1 MNFIDTLKSVELVL
15 ASGDVPLVVG
25 ESGIGKTALAK
36 KLSEKNGWSFI
47 VIDGNLLKEGE
58 IGGLPTVESYS
69 KVDGNG
75 ILHEVK
81 TTVYAVH
88 SKLREVDEEIAKGNL
103 VLLFI
108 DEINRCEHTVQ
119 QELMNLI
126 LNREINGYKLHDNV
140 NILAAMNPSNKYDSD
155 FDYQV
160 VDPEQGFAGGN
171 GSLNNP
177 YQITNAIQFMNINTL
192 ETTKDVYFKL
202 MNDIDM
208 STVINNA
215 QMFWDMG
222 YAFIQLFEGVLD
234 GNNKRIYNV
243 VEPINYLFGEL
254 SGATLKDL
262 SVFVKGK
269 DISVSCLANS
279 YGGRTI
285 SFLNVDLYGSVSTGY
300 NYAGYAIYSMTLKY
314 AAEGREYSFLDSTVV
329 FKNCD
334 SYLDNIGLS
343 TRVGVFFAI
352 PTGNYTF
359 ENCYNYGHVEALNTS
374 LLFTNGYATGYGA
387 SGKTVYKVISSGNR
401 GTLSSVEAKSDL
413 VFCNKA
419 NGGSHSKL
427 EGSEELVE
435 GTNLV
440 IPTLD
445 FTQVLQVQ
453 DNDLEL
459 KAVADDSNIAKVKV
473 NLYFEGMSCKEYGT
487 LTDFVTV
494 ELSVSSE
501 AQKTGLFATEI
512 KDGKLSIKVVT
523 KGSIEDTTEASD
535 EIVTLG
541 KDWLTYNV
549 TKGFYVF
556 DGTKVKEGYTF
567 TVGSQSF
574 SVFAYNSEE
583 EVIASVK
590 VATK

>member
-1 MNFIDTLKSVELVL
+1 MRIIKKLFLSFVIAGLGFATLVGCVSLENAERISIVEMPTTTFVKNQETSGNLMKVLITDSEGNDVVLTLSYPDEKGNVSAQQDGVPFDVKITIKNFNLST
-15 ASGDVPLVVG
+15 
-25 ESGIGKTALAK
+25 IGNKTA
-36 KLSEKNGWSFI
+36 S
-47 VIDGNLLKEGE
+47 VTYGE
-58 IGGLPTVESYS
+58 ATSY
-69 KVDGNG
+69 
-75 ILHEVK
+75 
-81 TTVYAVH
+81 
-88 SKLREVDEEIAKGNL
+88 
-103 VLLFI
+103 
-108 DEINRCEHTVQ
+108 
-119 QELMNLI
+119 
-126 LNREINGYKLHDNV
+126 
-140 NILAAMNPSNKYDSD
+140 

-208 STVINNA
+208 STVLQDA
-215 QMFWDMG
+215 KMFWDMG
-222 YAFIQLFEGVLD
+222 NAAIQLFEGVLD

-262 SVFVKGK
+262 SVFIKGEN
-269 DISVSCLANS
+269 IALSCNANS
-279 YGGRTI
+279 YDNRTM

-300 NYAGYAIYSMTLKY
+300 NYAGYATYPITLKY
-314 AAEGREYSFLDSTVV
+314 AKSESGYDWIYSTVV

-334 SYLDNIGLS
+334 SYLDNIGTS

-352 PTGNYTF
+352 PRGNYTF
-359 ENCYNYGHVEALNTS
+359 EKCYNYGYVEALNTS
-374 LLFTNGYATGYGA
+374 LLFTNSYASKEGD
-387 SGKTVYKVISSGNR
+387 KQTVYKVISSGNK
-401 GTLSSVEAKSDL
+401 GTLSSVDAKSDL
-413 VFCNKA
+413 VFCNGA
-419 NGGSHSKL
+419 NGVQVTKL
-427 EGSEELVE
+427 EGSEELIE

-445 FTQVLQVQ
+445 FTEFLQVQ
-453 DNDLEL
+453 DNYLEL
-459 KAVADDSNIAKVKV
+459 KAVTDDSNITKVKV

-494 ELSVSSE
+494 ELPVSSE
-501 AQKTGLFATEI
+501 VQKTGLFATEI
-512 KDGKLSIKVVT
+512 KDGKLLIKVVT

-535 EIVTLG
+535 EIVSLN

-556 DGTKVKEGYTF
+556 DGTKVKDGYTF
-567 TVGSQSF
+567 SAGSQAF
-574 SVFAYNSEE
+574 SIFAYNAEN

-590 VATK
+590 IATK

>member
-1 MNFIDTLKSVELVL
+1 MKIIKKLFLSFVIAGLGFATLVGCVSLENAERISIVEMPTTTFVKNQEVTGNLMKVLITDAEGNDVVLTLSYPDENGNVSAQQDGVPFDVKITIKNFNLST
-15 ASGDVPLVVG
+15 
-25 ESGIGKTALAK
+25 IGNKTA
-36 KLSEKNGWSFI
+36 S
-47 VIDGNLLKEGE
+47 VTYGE
-58 IGGLPTVESYS
+58 ATSY
-69 KVDGNG
+69 
-75 ILHEVK
+75 
-81 TTVYAVH
+81 
-88 SKLREVDEEIAKGNL
+88 
-103 VLLFI
+103 
-108 DEINRCEHTVQ
+108 
-119 QELMNLI
+119 
-126 LNREINGYKLHDNV
+126 
-140 NILAAMNPSNKYDSD
+140 

-401 GTLSSVEAKSDL
+401 GTLSSVEAKSNL

-453 DNDLEL
+453 DNYLEL

>member
-1 MNFIDTLKSVELVL
+1 M
-15 ASGDVPLVVG
+15 
-25 ESGIGKTALAK
+25 
-36 KLSEKNGWSFI
+36 
-47 VIDGNLLKEGE
+47 
-58 IGGLPTVESYS
+58 
-69 KVDGNG
+69 
-75 ILHEVK
+75 
-81 TTVYAVH
+81 
-88 SKLREVDEEIAKGNL
+88 
-103 VLLFI
+103 
-108 DEINRCEHTVQ
+108 C
-119 QELMNLI
+119 
-126 LNREINGYKLHDNV
+126 
-140 NILAAMNPSNKYDSD
+140 
-155 FDYQV
+155 
-160 VDPEQGFAGGN
+160 
-171 GSLNNP
+171 
-177 YQITNAIQFMNINTL
+177 
-192 ETTKDVYFKL
+192 
-202 MNDIDM
+202 
-208 STVINNA
+208 
-215 QMFWDMG
+215 
-222 YAFIQLFEGVLD
+222 
-234 GNNKRIYNV
+234 
-243 VEPINYLFGEL
+243 
-254 SGATLKDL
+254 
-262 SVFVKGK
+262 
-269 DISVSCLANS
+269 
-279 YGGRTI
+279 
-285 SFLNVDLYGSVSTGY
+285 
-300 NYAGYAIYSMTLKY
+300 
-314 AAEGREYSFLDSTVV
+314 
-329 FKNCD
+329 
-334 SYLDNIGLS
+334 YLDNIGLS

-374 LLFTNGYATGYGA
+374 LLFTNGYATGAGA
-387 SGKTVYKVISSGNR
+387 SKKTVYKVISSGNR

-453 DNDLEL
+453 DNYLEL

-523 KGSIEDTTEASD
+523 KGSIQDTTEASD